1 MVEKTECTVARSGSG
16 VKQGCCQ
23 RCQPLGDDRR
33 CRVTGGTRA
42 RGRGSRRDT
51 RSSRSPRP
59 RSSKR
64 AVSRPAQGVKLT
76 RRTCKSCCLSCFSV
90 RSRTHLAEKQERQ
103 QDLHVRRVSFTP
115 WAGML
120 TARLLD
126 RGRGD
131 LDERVS
137 RLEPRPLALVP
148 PVTRQRRSSPRG
160 WQRWQQPCF
169 TPEPLR
175 ATVHSVFSTIYT
187 VQEPVPTELLLGPG
201 GEAIGGGSL
210 REDHRMRLSVDKKKT
225 LIEQFKTHDGD
236 TGSPEVQIA
245 LLSERINGLTGHFK
259 THQKDHHSR
268 RGLLMLIGKRR
279 GLLEYLRKKNLERYW
294 TLTEKLGIRK

>member
-90 RSRTHLAEKQERQ
+90 RSRTHLAEKRVQLRSCPASPRSPPLGTRVAYQ
-103 QDLHVRRVSFTP
+103 GDSAYDCPTSGCMRSRGYTGWPAPPSPVFPPRGVRGA
-115 WAGML
+115 AGWCPL
-120 TARLLD
+120 A
-126 RGRGD
+126 G
-131 LDERVS
+131 ERVAH
-137 RLEPRPLALVP
+137 EAPPPL
-148 PVTRQRRSSPRG
+148 RG
-160 WQRWQQPCF
+160 WRGAA
-169 TPEPLR
+169 EPS
-175 ATVHSVFSTIYT
+175 ASAS
-187 VQEPVPTELLLGPG
+187 E
-201 GEAIGGGSL
+201 
-210 REDHRMRLSVDKKKT
+210 
-225 LIEQFKTHDGD
+225 
-236 TGSPEVQIA
+236 TGSTKGE
-245 LLSERINGLTGHFK
+245 SEMK
-259 THQKDHHSR
+259 
-268 RGLLMLIGKRR
+268 GLLAVLATIA
-279 GLLEYLRKKNLERYW
+279 
-294 TLTEKLGIRK
+294 